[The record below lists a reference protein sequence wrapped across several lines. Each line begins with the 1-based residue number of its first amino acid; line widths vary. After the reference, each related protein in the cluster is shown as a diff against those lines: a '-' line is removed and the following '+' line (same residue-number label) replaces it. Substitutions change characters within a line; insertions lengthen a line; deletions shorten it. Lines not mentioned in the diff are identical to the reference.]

1 MESVSKRVK
10 ASPSKYELTSPQAVA
25 KGAYGSIYRAVERA
39 NPHSA
44 KLAIKR
50 IPALEDEVGIGATS
64 LREISILKEATSHAN
79 IVKLLDVETDLDLN
93 QISLVFEWMDCDL
106 KTFLELQRP
115 LSSSKRKFLMRQLT
129 SGVHHIHSKSIFHRD
144 LKPANVLIDTQTLQ
158 LKVADFGLGRRYTAN
173 RSYTRDVVSQYYRSP
188 ELLLGL
194 REYTLA
200 IDIWSLGC
208 IFAELGL
215 RGKHLFGGAA
225 CEFDQLLKIFR
236 ALGTPREMAAGCE
249 YFDSITFPQWPTP
262 VKFLGK
268 TKLPLLEQSPE
279 QELLKRCLELD
290 HTKRISAKQAMEHEY
305 FNV

>member
-1 MESVSKRVK
+1 MESTNKRLK
-10 ASPSKYELTSPQAVA
+10 ASRYELTSSKAVA

-44 KLAIKR
+44 HLAIKR

-64 LREISILKEATSHAN
+64 LREISILKEAASHAN
-79 IVKLLDVETDLDLN
+79 IVKLLDVEMDIDLN
-93 QISLVFEWMDCDL
+93 LVSLVFEWMDCDL
-106 KTFLELQRP
+106 KAFLEQPRL
-115 LSSSKRKFLMRQLT
+115 LSPSKRKLLMRQLT
-129 SGVHHIHSKSIFHRD
+129 SGVRHIHSKSIFHRD
-144 LKPANVLIDTQTLQ
+144 LKPANVLIDTKTLQ

-200 IDIWSLGC
+200 IDMWSLGC

-215 RGKHLFGGAA
+215 RGKYLFGGAA

-236 ALGTPREMAAGCE
+236 ALGTPKEMDPGCD
-249 YFDSITFPQWPTP
+249 YFDLTALPQWPTP

-268 TKLPLLEQSPE
+268 TKLPIAEQSPE
-279 QELLKRCLELD
+279 QDLLRRLLELD
-290 HTKRISAKQAMEHEY
+290 HTKRISAKQALEHEY
-305 FNV
+305 FTV